1 MMRWKVILNSVF
13 LTTLF
18 LSPLAGQKRSAPHS
32 AGTASRLEPFRSFAI
47 LDAKLSLLT
56 SQQASLEASLN
67 GRAPE
72 SGASTPAQSRAKL
85 LNSMRVTSAEIRRLT
100 AHLQSRYA
108 RQHRAFGVKI
118 LKLLRA
124 RANAVHRDIYVVQR
138 AHTESSA
145 RVADERLGKGIVA
158 LVLQFQAVSGGYATT
173 QCAAQE
179 WTCCEP
185 KRTKDLMP
193 GVQAACRWT
202 CLPNSNKCTGLLGPR
217 IPKSPR

>member
-1 MMRWKVILNSVF
+1 MMRWRVILNSVL

-18 LSPLAGQKRSAPHS
+18 LSPLAGQKRSVPHS
-32 AGTASRLEPFRSFAI
+32 AATASRLEPFRSFAI

-72 SGASTPAQSRAKL
+72 PGASTAAQSRAKL

-217 IPKSPR
+217 IPRSPR

>member
-1 MMRWKVILNSVF
+1 MMRWKVILNSVL

-18 LSPLAGQKRSAPHS
+18 LSPLAGQKRSAHHS
-32 AGTASRLEPFRSFAI
+32 AATASRLEPFRSFAI
-47 LDAKLSLLT
+47 LDGKLSLLT

-72 SGASTPAQSRAKL
+72 SAASTPAQSRAKL

-108 RQHRAFGVKI
+108 KQHRAFGVKI

-138 AHTESSA
+138 AHTESAA

-185 KRTKDLMP
+185 KRKKDLMP

-217 IPKSPR
+217 IPRSPR